1 MKTTEYKWCIF
12 RGDIQDSSYTGYLP
26 RDPLT
31 FLNIYLGFILALFFV
46 EICLIVAKST
56 FS

>member
-1 MKTTEYKWCIF
+1 MKTTEYKLCIF

-46 EICLIVAKST
+46 
-56 FS
+56 